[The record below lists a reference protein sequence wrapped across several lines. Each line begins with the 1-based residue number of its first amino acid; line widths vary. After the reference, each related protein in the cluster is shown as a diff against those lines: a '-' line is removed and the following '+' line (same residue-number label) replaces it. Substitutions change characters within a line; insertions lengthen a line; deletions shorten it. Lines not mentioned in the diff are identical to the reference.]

1 MITVIGSINVDMVT
15 TTALVPEQG
24 QTVAGKDFQIKPGGK
39 GANQAVAA
47 ARLGADVNMIGK
59 VGQDAYGEEMLR
71 VLTEENVTAS
81 MVEAA
86 PGVSTGTANII
97 VSNQDNRIIVVPGAN
112 HEVTPAYVERFTE
125 EILKSDLVL
134 VQFEI
139 PMETI
144 RYILDLCSKHKIPV
158 VVNPAPAA
166 ELPDEYWRKA
176 TYITPNETEA
186 AQLFSKPDA
195 ELRQK
200 LIITK
205 GEQGVIYYENDRE
218 KQLPAYTVQPV
229 DTTGAGD
236 TFNGAFC
243 VALSEGKSVE
253 AAIDFANAAAALSIQ
268 KFGAQAGM
276 PTHSEVLQFIEK
288 YK

>member
-139 PMETI
+139 PLETV

-195 ELRQK
+195 ELWQK

-205 GEQGVIYYENDRE
+205 GEHGVIYYENDRE

>member
-195 ELRQK
+195 ELWQK

-205 GEQGVIYYENDRE
+205 GEHGVIYYENDRE

>member
-139 PMETI
+139 PLETV

-205 GEQGVIYYENDRE
+205 GEHGVIYYENDRE

>member
-59 VGQDAYGEEMLR
+59 VGQDAHGEEMLR

-139 PMETI
+139 PLETV

-205 GEQGVIYYENDRE
+205 GEHGVIYYENDRE

-276 PTHSEVLQFIEK
+276 PTHNEVLQFIEK

>member
-1 MITVIGSINVDMVT
+1 MLYLHNGKQEEENPMITVIGSINVDMVT

-24 QTVAGKDFQIKPGGK
+24 QTVAGKDFQIKPGDK

-71 VLTEENVTAS
+71 VLTEENDTAS

-166 ELPDEYWRKA
+166 ELPDEYSSFG
-176 TYITPNETEA
+176 IV
-186 AQLFSKPDA
+186 LF
-195 ELRQK
+195 RIQQK
-200 LIITK
+200 RLLTLLCQQPQHPIGCSTSSTGCSESI
-205 GEQGVIYYENDRE
+205 EQFRHS
-218 KQLPAYTVQPV
+218 
-229 DTTGAGD
+229 GD
-236 TFNGAFC
+236 HA
-243 VALSEGKSVE
+243 
-253 AAIDFANAAAALSIQ
+253 
-268 KFGAQAGM
+268 M
-276 PTHSEVLQFIEK
+276 
-288 YK
+288 

>member
-139 PMETI
+139 PLETV

-195 ELRQK
+195 ELWQK

-205 GEQGVIYYENDRE
+205 GEHGVIYYENDRE

-276 PTHSEVLQFIEK
+276 PTHNEVLQFIEK

>member
-205 GEQGVIYYENDRE
+205 GEHGVIYYENDRE

-276 PTHSEVLQFIEK
+276 PTHNEVLQFIEK

>member
-139 PMETI
+139 PLETV

-276 PTHSEVLQFIEK
+276 PTHNEVLQFIEK